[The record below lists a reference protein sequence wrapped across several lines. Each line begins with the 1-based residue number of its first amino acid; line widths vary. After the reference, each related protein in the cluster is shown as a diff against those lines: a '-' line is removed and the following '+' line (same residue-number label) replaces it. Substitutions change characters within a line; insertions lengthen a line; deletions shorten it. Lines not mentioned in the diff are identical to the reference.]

1 MSQTPAVTHQP
12 GAELHGFRLR
22 SATPV
27 PEVRSVAYLLEH
39 PASGA
44 RLLHLHTADPEN
56 LFSVSFPTPP
66 PDDTGVAHILE
77 HCVLAGS
84 RRFPVREPFFEMI
97 KMSMATFINAMT
109 GEDSTY
115 YPVASNVAKDLFNL
129 AEVYFDAVFHPLLT
143 EQTFRREG
151 HHLTPR
157 GEANGGGAGRLAISG
172 IVYNEMKGA
181 FSDPDACLGRQ
192 LNHNLLPDTIYS
204 HESGGTPEA
213 IPDLDYDFFRRY
225 HATYYHPSNAYFFAY
240 GDIATADYC
249 RFLGARLSDFTRRPV
264 SWPPGAGADAFA
276 PARQQRW
283 SEPRVLRES
292 YPIGAAEPEA
302 ERTYLVNAWLTGDA
316 LDPVDAA
323 LMRILS
329 LILAGNEAA
338 PLRKAIVQS
347 RLGADLTYSGSSSVG
362 REATF
367 LIGLRGSESDRA
379 GRFRELVDSTLQRVA
394 DTGISPELVE
404 TAFRQAAFEYLE
416 VQPLFPLHTLFRVVG
431 SWLYGEDP
439 LSFLRLGTHLEICRA
454 RWAQEPDLFG
464 RLLRERLL
472 DNPHRLNM
480 VLRPDRAM
488 RERFDQRLAAR
499 VQSLEREMSEAQI
512 AQAAADAAELEQL
525 NSTPN
530 TPAQLASLPQLRVDD
545 LPAALQHVPT
555 AVSEVAGI
563 TLLRNDVFSN
573 GVNYLAL
580 DFDLTGLPA
589 ELWPFL
595 PRYLEAAAKLGVAGA
610 GYEEV
615 ARRKAAATGGISASV
630 SLSAHSAAAGR
641 ILRGVRFSLKALD
654 DQMED
659 ALAILDRV
667 VFSVDPRDRARLQEV
682 LVQAR
687 MRYRTG
693 LVRGG
698 ARTASLH
705 AGARPRPG
713 GASGGNRK
721 RAAAVGAVRAAD
733 RRVRP
738 GIRGVDR
745 THRAD
750 PRLSAGARSVD
761 GEPHRHRTRRRAR
774 GRGAGKLGRTAA
786 GRADQRR
793 RPRLHALRGSAARR
807 AGRADGRGVLRPG
820 DAGAPLLAAGG
831 GAVGGGSAH
840 REPGLDPPG
849 DPLQGQC
856 LRRLVPLRRPRWF
869 ARAGLL
875 PRPARHPHAGRVPPD
890 ARLRGR
896 RQLERER
903 RRTRRHRRRQARLHA
918 VAPAPGHRPSPAT
931 PPGRHHP
938 RAARGAPRTPQGHHR
953 RRSAAGP
960 AAGARGRLPAQRGVR
975 RLQPRQAGAGQPG
988 TGRRPT
994 GHRRDP
1000 AARLAGHGRK
1010 RLAADPGMALHQ
1022 ATGAAQEVPR
1032 LSAEPS
1038 FHQRLPP
1045 PVGQPGQR
1053 YVAVGQ
1059 RAEIIAQFIIAINPQ
1074 CVDELALVAQ
1084 HRFRGLIDCRLGKPL
1099 SSVFVPQ
1106 SPQERANE

>member
-157 GEANGGGAGRLAISG
+157 GEANGAAAGRLAISG

-329 LILAGNEAA
+329 LIVAGNEAA

-379 GRFRELVDSTLQRVA
+379 GQFRELVDSTLQRVA

-439 LSFLRLGTHLEICRA
+439 LSFLRLGTHLETCRA

-705 AGARPRPG
+705 AGRGLDLEGHLAEIVNGLPQLALCERLTGAFDQEYAALTERIEQIRDFLLVRGRLTVSHTGTERGAGRVGAALASWGERLRDEPISDLDLGFTPYAAPPREGLAAQMDVAYCAQVMPAPHFSQPGAVPLEVGAHIVNLDWILPEIRFKGNAYGAWFRYDALGGSLALGSYRDPHVTRTLDVFRRTRDYVAAANWNASDVGRAVIAVAKRGFTPLRPRPATG
-713 GASGGNRK
+713 LALQRHL
-721 RAAAVGAVRAAD
+721 A
-733 RRVRP
+733 
-738 GIRGVDR
+738 GITPELREAR
-745 THRAD
+745 HE
-750 PRLSAGARSVD
+750 RLKA
-761 GEPHRHRTRRRAR
+761 T
-774 GRGAGKLGRTAA
+774 TAA
-786 GRADQRR
+786 EVRQ
-793 RPRLHALRGSAARR
+793 ALRQA
-807 AGRADGRGVLRPG
+807 
-820 DAGAPLLAAGG
+820 LAAGF
-831 GAVGGGSAH
+831 
-840 REPGLDPPG
+840 P
-849 DPLQGQC
+849 
-856 LRRLVPLRRPRWF
+856 
-869 ARAGLL
+869 
-875 PRPARHPHAGRVPPD
+875 
-890 ARLRGR
+890 
-896 RQLERER
+896 
-903 RRTRRHRRRQARLHA
+903 
-918 VAPAPGHRPSPAT
+918 
-931 PPGRHHP
+931 
-938 RAARGAPRTPQGHHR
+938 
-953 RRSAAGP
+953 RSAVCVVSS
-960 AAGARGRLPAQRGVR
+960 RDKLE
-975 RLQPRQAGAGQPG
+975 QANRELDAGQ
-988 TGRRPT
+988 
-994 GHRRDP
+994 
-1000 AARLAGHGRK
+1000 LAIEEILQHG
-1010 RLAADPGMALHQ
+1010 
-1022 ATGAAQEVPR
+1022 
-1032 LSAEPS
+1032 
-1038 FHQRLPP
+1038 
-1045 PVGQPGQR
+1045 
-1053 YVAVGQ
+1053 
-1059 RAEIIAQFIIAINPQ
+1059 
-1074 CVDELALVAQ
+1074 
-1084 HRFRGLIDCRLGKPL
+1084 
-1099 SSVFVPQ
+1099 
-1106 SPQERANE
+1106 

>member
-157 GEANGGGAGRLAISG
+157 GEANGAAAGRLAISG

-276 PARQQRW
+276 PARQPRW

-379 GRFRELVDSTLQRVA
+379 GQFRELVDSTLQRVA

-439 LSFLRLGTHLEICRA
+439 LSFLRLGTHLETCRA

-488 RERFDQRLAAR
+488 QERFDQRLAAR

-705 AGARPRPG
+705 AGRGLDLEGHLAEIVNGLPQLALCERLTGAFDQEYAALTERIEQIRDFLLVRGRLTVSHTGTERGAGRVGAALASWGERLRAEPISDVDLGFTPYAAPPREGLAAQMDVAYCAQVMPAPHFSQPGAVPLEVGAHIVNLDWILPEIRFKGNAYGAWFRYDALGGSLALGSYRDPHVTRTLDVFRRTRDYVAAANWNESDIGRAVIAVAKRGFTPLRPRPATG
-713 GASGGNRK
+713 LALQRHL
-721 RAAAVGAVRAAD
+721 A
-733 RRVRP
+733 
-738 GIRGVDR
+738 GITPELREAR
-745 THRAD
+745 HE
-750 PRLSAGARSVD
+750 RLKA
-761 GEPHRHRTRRRAR
+761 T
-774 GRGAGKLGRTAA
+774 TAA
-786 GRADQRR
+786 EVRQ
-793 RPRLHALRGSAARR
+793 ALRQA
-807 AGRADGRGVLRPG
+807 
-820 DAGAPLLAAGG
+820 LAAGF
-831 GAVGGGSAH
+831 
-840 REPGLDPPG
+840 P
-849 DPLQGQC
+849 
-856 LRRLVPLRRPRWF
+856 
-869 ARAGLL
+869 
-875 PRPARHPHAGRVPPD
+875 
-890 ARLRGR
+890 
-896 RQLERER
+896 
-903 RRTRRHRRRQARLHA
+903 
-918 VAPAPGHRPSPAT
+918 
-931 PPGRHHP
+931 
-938 RAARGAPRTPQGHHR
+938 
-953 RRSAAGP
+953 RSAVCVVSS
-960 AAGARGRLPAQRGVR
+960 RDKLE
-975 RLQPRQAGAGQPG
+975 QANRELDAGQ
-988 TGRRPT
+988 
-994 GHRRDP
+994 
-1000 AARLAGHGRK
+1000 LAIEEILQHG
-1010 RLAADPGMALHQ
+1010 
-1022 ATGAAQEVPR
+1022 
-1032 LSAEPS
+1032 
-1038 FHQRLPP
+1038 
-1045 PVGQPGQR
+1045 
-1053 YVAVGQ
+1053 
-1059 RAEIIAQFIIAINPQ
+1059 
-1074 CVDELALVAQ
+1074 
-1084 HRFRGLIDCRLGKPL
+1084 
-1099 SSVFVPQ
+1099 
-1106 SPQERANE
+1106 

>member
-379 GRFRELVDSTLQRVA
+379 GQFRELVDSTLQRVA

-439 LSFLRLGTHLEICRA
+439 LSFLRLGTHLETCRA

-488 RERFDQRLAAR
+488 QERFDQRLAAR

-705 AGARPRPG
+705 AGRGLDLEGHLAEIVNGLPQLALCERLTGAFDQEYAALTERIEQIRDFLLVRGRLTVSHTGTERGAGRVGAALASWGERLRAEPISDVDLGFTPYAAPPREGLAAQMDVAYCAQVMPAPHFSQPGAVPLEVGAHIVNLDWILPEIRFKGNAYGAWFRYDALGGSLALGSYRDPHVTRTLDVFRRTRDYVAAANWNESDVGRAVIAVAKRGFTPLRPRPATG
-713 GASGGNRK
+713 LALQRHL
-721 RAAAVGAVRAAD
+721 A
-733 RRVRP
+733 
-738 GIRGVDR
+738 GITPELREAR
-745 THRAD
+745 HE
-750 PRLSAGARSVD
+750 RLKA
-761 GEPHRHRTRRRAR
+761 T
-774 GRGAGKLGRTAA
+774 TAA
-786 GRADQRR
+786 EVRQ
-793 RPRLHALRGSAARR
+793 ALQQA
-807 AGRADGRGVLRPG
+807 
-820 DAGAPLLAAGG
+820 LAAGF
-831 GAVGGGSAH
+831 
-840 REPGLDPPG
+840 P
-849 DPLQGQC
+849 
-856 LRRLVPLRRPRWF
+856 
-869 ARAGLL
+869 
-875 PRPARHPHAGRVPPD
+875 
-890 ARLRGR
+890 
-896 RQLERER
+896 
-903 RRTRRHRRRQARLHA
+903 
-918 VAPAPGHRPSPAT
+918 
-931 PPGRHHP
+931 
-938 RAARGAPRTPQGHHR
+938 
-953 RRSAAGP
+953 RSAVCVVSSRDKLEQANRELDTGQL
-960 AAGARGRLPAQRGVR
+960 AIEEI
-975 RLQPRQAGAGQPG
+975 LQ
-988 TGRRPT
+988 
-994 GHRRDP
+994 
-1000 AARLAGHGRK
+1000 HG
-1010 RLAADPGMALHQ
+1010 
-1022 ATGAAQEVPR
+1022 
-1032 LSAEPS
+1032 
-1038 FHQRLPP
+1038 
-1045 PVGQPGQR
+1045 
-1053 YVAVGQ
+1053 
-1059 RAEIIAQFIIAINPQ
+1059 
-1074 CVDELALVAQ
+1074 
-1084 HRFRGLIDCRLGKPL
+1084 
-1099 SSVFVPQ
+1099 
-1106 SPQERANE
+1106 

>member
-44 RLLHLHTADPEN
+44 RFLHLHTADPEN
-56 LFSVSFPTPP
+56 LFSVSFPTPAS
-66 PDDTGVAHILE
+66 DDTGVAHILE

-157 GEANGGGAGRLAISG
+157 GEANGGAAGRLAISG

-240 GDIATADYC
+240 GDVATADYC

-379 GRFRELVDSTLQRVA
+379 GQFRELVDGTLQRVA

-439 LSFLRLGTHLEICRA
+439 LSFLRLGTHLETCRA

-488 RERFDQRLAAR
+488 QERFDQRLAAR

-555 AVSEVAGI
+555 TVSEVAGI

-589 ELWPFL
+589 ESWPFL
-595 PRYLEAAAKLGVAGA
+595 PRYLEATAKLGVAGA

-705 AGARPRPG
+705 AGRGLDLEGHLAEIVNGLPQLALCERLTGAFDQEYAALTERIEQIRDFLLVRGRLTVSHTGTERGAGRMTAALASWGERLRAEPIGDVDLGFTPYAAPPREGLAAQMDVAYCAQVMPAPHFSQPAAVPLEVGAHIVNLDWILPEIRFKGNAYGAWFRYDALGGSLALGSYRDPHVTRTLDVFRRTRDYVAAANWNESDVGRAVIAVAKRGFTPLRPRPATG
-713 GASGGNRK
+713 LALQRHLAGITPELREARHERLK
-721 RAAAVGAVRAAD
+721 AV
-733 RRVRP
+733 
-738 GIRGVDR
+738 
-745 THRAD
+745 
-750 PRLSAGARSVD
+750 
-761 GEPHRHRTRRRAR
+761 
-774 GRGAGKLGRTAA
+774 TAA
-786 GRADQRR
+786 EVRQ
-793 RPRLHALRGSAARR
+793 ALQQA
-807 AGRADGRGVLRPG
+807 
-820 DAGAPLLAAGG
+820 LAAGF
-831 GAVGGGSAH
+831 
-840 REPGLDPPG
+840 P
-849 DPLQGQC
+849 
-856 LRRLVPLRRPRWF
+856 
-869 ARAGLL
+869 
-875 PRPARHPHAGRVPPD
+875 
-890 ARLRGR
+890 
-896 RQLERER
+896 
-903 RRTRRHRRRQARLHA
+903 
-918 VAPAPGHRPSPAT
+918 
-931 PPGRHHP
+931 
-938 RAARGAPRTPQGHHR
+938 
-953 RRSAAGP
+953 RSAVCVVSS
-960 AAGARGRLPAQRGVR
+960 RDKLE
-975 RLQPRQAGAGQPG
+975 QANRELDAGQ
-988 TGRRPT
+988 
-994 GHRRDP
+994 
-1000 AARLAGHGRK
+1000 LAIEEILHHG
-1010 RLAADPGMALHQ
+1010 
-1022 ATGAAQEVPR
+1022 
-1032 LSAEPS
+1032 
-1038 FHQRLPP
+1038 
-1045 PVGQPGQR
+1045 
-1053 YVAVGQ
+1053 
-1059 RAEIIAQFIIAINPQ
+1059 
-1074 CVDELALVAQ
+1074 
-1084 HRFRGLIDCRLGKPL
+1084 
-1099 SSVFVPQ
+1099 
-1106 SPQERANE
+1106 

>member
-225 HATYYHPSNAYFFAY
+225 HATYYHPTNAYFFAY

-379 GRFRELVDSTLQRVA
+379 GQFRELVDSTLQRVA

-439 LSFLRLGTHLEICRA
+439 LSFLRLGTHLETCRA

-488 RERFDQRLAAR
+488 QERFDQRLAAR
-499 VQSLEREMSEAQI
+499 VQSLEGEMSEAQI

-705 AGARPRPG
+705 AGRGLDLEGHLAEIVNGLPQLALCERLTGAFDQEYAALTERIEQIRDFLLVRGRLTVSHTGTERGAGRVGAALASWGERLRAEPISDVDLGFTPYAAPPREGLAAQMDVAYCAQVMPAPHFSQPGAVPLEVGAHIVNLDWILPEIRFKGNAYGAWLRYDALGGSLALGSYRDPHVTRTLDVFRRTPDYVAAANWNESDVGRAVIAVAKRGFTPLRPRPATG
-713 GASGGNRK
+713 LALQRHL
-721 RAAAVGAVRAAD
+721 A
-733 RRVRP
+733 
-738 GIRGVDR
+738 GITPELREAR
-745 THRAD
+745 HE
-750 PRLSAGARSVD
+750 RLKA
-761 GEPHRHRTRRRAR
+761 T
-774 GRGAGKLGRTAA
+774 TAA
-786 GRADQRR
+786 EVRQ
-793 RPRLHALRGSAARR
+793 ALQQA
-807 AGRADGRGVLRPG
+807 
-820 DAGAPLLAAGG
+820 LAAGF
-831 GAVGGGSAH
+831 
-840 REPGLDPPG
+840 P
-849 DPLQGQC
+849 
-856 LRRLVPLRRPRWF
+856 
-869 ARAGLL
+869 
-875 PRPARHPHAGRVPPD
+875 
-890 ARLRGR
+890 
-896 RQLERER
+896 
-903 RRTRRHRRRQARLHA
+903 
-918 VAPAPGHRPSPAT
+918 
-931 PPGRHHP
+931 
-938 RAARGAPRTPQGHHR
+938 
-953 RRSAAGP
+953 RSAVCVVSS
-960 AAGARGRLPAQRGVR
+960 RDKLE
-975 RLQPRQAGAGQPG
+975 QANRELDAGQ
-988 TGRRPT
+988 
-994 GHRRDP
+994 
-1000 AARLAGHGRK
+1000 LAIEEILQHG
-1010 RLAADPGMALHQ
+1010 
-1022 ATGAAQEVPR
+1022 
-1032 LSAEPS
+1032 
-1038 FHQRLPP
+1038 
-1045 PVGQPGQR
+1045 
-1053 YVAVGQ
+1053 
-1059 RAEIIAQFIIAINPQ
+1059 
-1074 CVDELALVAQ
+1074 
-1084 HRFRGLIDCRLGKPL
+1084 
-1099 SSVFVPQ
+1099 
-1106 SPQERANE
+1106 

>member
-225 HATYYHPSNAYFFAY
+225 HATYYHPTNAYFFAY

-379 GRFRELVDSTLQRVA
+379 GQFRELVDSTLQRVA

-439 LSFLRLGTHLEICRA
+439 LSFLRLGTHLETCRA

-488 RERFDQRLAAR
+488 QERFDQRLAAR

-705 AGARPRPG
+705 AGRGLDLEGHLAEIVNGLPQLALCERLTGAFDQEYAALTERIEQIRDFLLVRGRLTVSHTGTERGAGRVGAALASWGERLRAEPISDVDLGFTPYAAPPREGLAAQMDVAYCAQVMPAPHFSQPGAVPLEVGAHIVNLDWILPEIRFKGNAYGAWFRYDALGGSLALGSYRDPHVTRTLDVFRRTRDYVAAANWNESDVGRAVIAVAKRGFTPLRPRPATG
-713 GASGGNRK
+713 LALQRHL
-721 RAAAVGAVRAAD
+721 A
-733 RRVRP
+733 
-738 GIRGVDR
+738 GITPELREAR
-745 THRAD
+745 HE
-750 PRLSAGARSVD
+750 RLKA
-761 GEPHRHRTRRRAR
+761 T
-774 GRGAGKLGRTAA
+774 TAA
-786 GRADQRR
+786 EVRQ
-793 RPRLHALRGSAARR
+793 ALQQA
-807 AGRADGRGVLRPG
+807 
-820 DAGAPLLAAGG
+820 LAAGF
-831 GAVGGGSAH
+831 
-840 REPGLDPPG
+840 P
-849 DPLQGQC
+849 
-856 LRRLVPLRRPRWF
+856 
-869 ARAGLL
+869 
-875 PRPARHPHAGRVPPD
+875 
-890 ARLRGR
+890 
-896 RQLERER
+896 
-903 RRTRRHRRRQARLHA
+903 
-918 VAPAPGHRPSPAT
+918 
-931 PPGRHHP
+931 
-938 RAARGAPRTPQGHHR
+938 
-953 RRSAAGP
+953 RSAVCVVSS
-960 AAGARGRLPAQRGVR
+960 RDKLE
-975 RLQPRQAGAGQPG
+975 QANRELDAGQ
-988 TGRRPT
+988 
-994 GHRRDP
+994 
-1000 AARLAGHGRK
+1000 LAIEEILQHG
-1010 RLAADPGMALHQ
+1010 
-1022 ATGAAQEVPR
+1022 
-1032 LSAEPS
+1032 
-1038 FHQRLPP
+1038 
-1045 PVGQPGQR
+1045 
-1053 YVAVGQ
+1053 
-1059 RAEIIAQFIIAINPQ
+1059 
-1074 CVDELALVAQ
+1074 
-1084 HRFRGLIDCRLGKPL
+1084 
-1099 SSVFVPQ
+1099 
-1106 SPQERANE
+1106 